1 MTVSDELKARRE
13 AVIQAHLDAET
24 SMDVDAVLATLREDA
39 AYELPT
45 INRTFRGHAEIRSF
59 LEAVFAALPG
69 VAHHAERIYHTD
81 DAVLVETASDVP
93 GMAEPVRTGL
103 HLPVRRRPVAG
114 GALVRGHELGGG
126 LHRRDRHALTM
137 ITGPVIASP
146 CARRLAVGLDQLRA
160 LFQTRIAS
168 PYMPFVHPVPDAL
181 RDSGSEWS

>member
-93 GMAEPVRTGL
+93 GMAEPARTVSIFPFDGDQSL
-103 HLPVRRRPVAG
+103 GERLYADMSLVVASIDAIG
-114 GALVRGHELGGG
+114 
-126 LHRRDRHALTM
+126 T
-137 ITGPVIASP
+137 PSP
-146 CARRLAVGLDQLRA
+146 
-160 LFQTRIAS
+160 
-168 PYMPFVHPVPDAL
+168 
-181 RDSGSEWS
+181 